1 MNNQATQAS
10 NVPARPVD
18 NATAWRLEP
27 PMIMDGARVPMLAY
41 NITGGVYVGI
51 RDLAFVFR
59 GSPKQFGVTWNG
71 AQNAIHLT
79 SGRLYAPV
87 GSEMTGTGASQAQAS
102 LVNSGVFLD
111 GARIDVI
118 IYRIGGA
125 NFYRL
130 CDIAR
135 ALDFFVG
142 WDSAEE
148 TVVTDTRRAFV
159 ESART
164 ALEELLRKD
173 VEIVLFQD
181 MIGETI
187 TSIAGT
193 ANRLNNIVLASA
205 AVDGLVL
212 QPGEEF
218 SFNQVV
224 GRRTRE
230 RGYLP
235 APAFSGGRTIQ
246 AVGGG
251 ICQVSSSIF
260 SAIMDTDMLVTERR
274 PHGQPVT
281 YLPRGRDATV
291 SWGTI
296 DFRFV
301 NNTIHPLRIDAKVSG
316 RTLTV
321 RVFGTLVFTPRR

>member
-1 MNNQATQAS
+1 MSNQNTRAANAPAQAAA
-10 NVPARPVD
+10 NAAARRFDPPIIVD
-18 NATAWRLEP
+18 
-27 PMIMDGARVPMLAY
+27 GVRVPFLAY
-41 NITGGVYVGI
+41 IIAGDIFVGI
-51 RDLAFVFR
+51 RDLAFTFR
-59 GSPKQFGVTWNG
+59 GTPKQFCVTWNSL
-71 AQNAIHLT
+71 QNSIHIT
-79 SGRLYAPV
+79 SGRQYIPV
-87 GSEMTGTGASQAQAS
+87 GREMSLTGAQSITANRIDS
-102 LVNSGVFLD
+102 EVFLD
-111 GARIDVI
+111 NSVI
-118 IYRIGGA
+118 AALIYGVEGLS
-125 NFYRL
+125 FYRL
-130 CDIAR
+130 SDIAK
-135 ALDFFVG
+135 ALNFFIG

-148 TVVTDTRRAFV
+148 TIVIETAKEYEETSSSLIPEAV
-159 ESART
+159 RT
-164 ALEELLRKD
+164 QLGRE
-173 VEIVLFQD
+173 LFQD

-187 TSIAGT
+187 TTIAGT
-193 ANRLNNIVLASA
+193 ANRLNNVVLSSA
-205 AVDGLVL
+205 AVDGFILE
-212 QPGEEF
+212 PGKEF

-235 APAFSGGRTIQ
+235 APAFSGGQVVQ

-260 SAIMDTDMLVTERR
+260 SAIMDTDIRVTERR

-301 NNTIHPLRIDAKVSG
+301 NNTLYPLRIDAKVDG

-321 RVFGTLVFTPRR
+321 RVFGTLVFA